1 MHWTAPH
8 GPGSTEEFCEDRYLS
23 VPNAISRFKAL
34 IDGLANVTQRQ
45 VDRARSLLRAL
56 LGKASVLHP
65 TADGGGGG
73 TGRRKCRGTM
83 RDYCGWLW
91 ANISLVEGTGVE
103 PATPTLR
110 T

>member
-1 MHWTAPH
+1 MRCTAPH
-8 GPGSTEEFCEDRYLS
+8 GPGSTEKFCKDRYLS
-23 VPNAISRFKAL
+23 LPNAISRFKAL

-56 LGKASVLHP
+56 LVKASVLHP
-65 TADGGGGG
+65 TTDGGGRYR
-73 TGRRKCRGTM
+73 TAEVWGTM

-91 ANISLVEGTGVE
+91 AKISLVEGTGVE

>member
-1 MHWTAPH
+1 MRCTAPH
-8 GPGSTEEFCEDRYLS
+8 GPGSTEEFCEDGYLS
-23 VPNAISRFKAL
+23 LPNAISRFKVL

-65 TADGGGGG
+65 TTDGGGRYRTAEVG
-73 TGRRKCRGTM
+73 GTM

-91 ANISLVEGTGVE
+91 AKISLVEGTGVE

>member
-1 MHWTAPH
+1 MRCTAPH

-23 VPNAISRFKAL
+23 LPNAISGGKAL

-65 TADGGGGG
+65 TTDGGGQYR
-73 TGRRKCRGTM
+73 TAEVWGTM
-83 RDYCGWLW
+83 RDYCGWLC